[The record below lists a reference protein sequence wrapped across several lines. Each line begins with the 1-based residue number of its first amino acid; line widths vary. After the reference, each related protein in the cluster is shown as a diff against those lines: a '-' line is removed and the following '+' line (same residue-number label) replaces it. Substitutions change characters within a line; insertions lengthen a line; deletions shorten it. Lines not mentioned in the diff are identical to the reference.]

1 MKSPSLYV
9 LIPKVKEVATV
20 CTERSLDEIGFHWYA
35 KPVFLQVM
43 ENSTSA
49 ANIRLPYFTNMLKSV

>member
-49 ANIRLPYFTNMLKSV
+49 ANIRLRYFTNMLKSV